1 MRLPEGSVS
10 ATTRRWERRLHP
22 RPLLPTPEG
31 TIVCGNVLH
40 SFSSLFRQDFR
51 DEARRY
57 AENCIRLRGARRS
70 YPRLLIS

>member
-1 MRLPEGSVS
+1 M
-10 ATTRRWERRLHP
+10 HP

-31 TIVCGNVLH
+31 ILVSGNVPH

-57 AENCIRLRGARRS
+57 TENCIRLRGTRTQS
-70 YPRLLIS
+70 